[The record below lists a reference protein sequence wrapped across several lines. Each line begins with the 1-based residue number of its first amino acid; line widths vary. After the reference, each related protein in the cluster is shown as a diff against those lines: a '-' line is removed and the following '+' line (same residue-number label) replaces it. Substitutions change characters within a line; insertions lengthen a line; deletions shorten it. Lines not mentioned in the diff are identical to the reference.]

1 MTEMVTSGSMSEAEK
16 RSDGLLGEN
25 GPERTPFVLGAAGP
39 ERHRASPR
47 LYRRHFLYRLLAGAS
62 RQTNGVRA
70 AGKGA
75 RFPSPSLNHMDSQ

>member
-47 LYRRHFLYRLLAGAS
+47 LHRETAQTASPYRRTS
-62 RQTNGVRA
+62 
-70 AGKGA
+70 
-75 RFPSPSLNHMDSQ
+75 